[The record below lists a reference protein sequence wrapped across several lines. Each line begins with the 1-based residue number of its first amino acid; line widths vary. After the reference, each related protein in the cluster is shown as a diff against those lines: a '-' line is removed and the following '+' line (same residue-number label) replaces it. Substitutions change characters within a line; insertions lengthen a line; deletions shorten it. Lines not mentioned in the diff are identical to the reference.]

1 MTFDIRR
8 LDNLDYG
15 DAEPLLE
22 EYIVSA
28 IQAFVESTVGQDY
41 IKDHPEGGN
50 WIGTFMET
58 AYLYEGLTLP
68 KMTKSSVQMIMQYTL
83 PRKLTL
89 LDPSDTD
96 DAIPELVAF
105 WSFLKQEYK
114 LRSAGAI
121 AKYLLSIQDKFRD
134 WMFDSSR
141 GGISKQFVMKGMEA
155 GYDMTTPEGAAAFQ
169 AEYNERIKTEPQAAI
184 RPMPMYPMTAPPP
197 DVQQMLDQ
205 LGVELPEV
213 GSPVNPATLMNQI
226 LSAIEQKEAAL
237 EKAAAAPPPLTD
249 MQAIRAELA
258 GGAIEEELS
267 LSTAESAIL
276 EAQTITETGPGSIL
290 QDFQTILDFIGSDG
304 IPASGKRYHIP
315 LKLLIELNQR
325 LSKPVDIALKR
336 PLQKSYPPIQGL
348 YLLLRATGMVEIAA
362 QGKQYRLKLN
372 PKIFDSWQELNPTER
387 YCTLLEAWLVRGY
400 EEMLGEDHSGPFSEG
415 ELCFKGWSRLTEKK
429 KTSYAKY
436 ADQDQLNYFPKFSNL
451 ALMEMFGLLKI
462 TPGKP
467 EAGKGWRFRQVEVLP
482 FGKALMT
489 LVKNTYLN
497 NQLQWSS
504 QTDPTIPFNELQPA
518 LQPYFPEW
526 RESLAVPVQAF
537 RSGRYIFKVFLGK
550 IWRRIAISGEATLDV
565 LSGLILESVN
575 FDFDHLDQF
584 TYTNELGRKME
595 VVHPD
600 ADGDYF
606 TDEVKI
612 GSLPLSE
619 GSVMQYVFD
628 FGDWW
633 EFEVQL
639 EAIEPE
645 SEAEQGAQKTKP
657 RKRRKPPSRKPLGEI
672 LEVHGEAPPQYPGEE
687 EDW

>member
-1 MTFDIRR
+1 MAFNIHR
-8 LDNLDYG
+8 LDNLDFD

-22 EYIVSA
+22 EYIISA
-28 IQAFVESTVGQDY
+28 IEAFVESAVGRDY
-41 IKDHPEGGN
+41 TKDHPEGGN
-50 WIGTFMET
+50 WIGTFMEM

-68 KMTKSSVQMIMQYTL
+68 KMTKSSVQSIMEYTL

-96 DAIPELVAF
+96 DAIPELAAF
-105 WSFLKQEYK
+105 WTFLKQEYK

-141 GGISKQFVMKGMEA
+141 GGISKQFVIKGMEA

-205 LGVELPEV
+205 LGVELPGV
-213 GSPVNPATLMNQI
+213 GSPVNPAALMNQI
-226 LSAIEQKEAAL
+226 LSAIEQKEATL
-237 EKAAAAPPPLTD
+237 EKAAAAPPLTD
-249 MQAIRAELA
+249 MRAIRAELVGEA
-258 GGAIEEELS
+258 FEEELS
-267 LSTAESAIL
+267 LSPEDSAIL
-276 EAQTITETGPGSIL
+276 EAQTITETSPGSIL
-290 QDFQTILDFIGSDG
+290 QDFRTILDFIGSDG
-304 IPASGKRYHIP
+304 IPASGKRHHIP

-362 QGKQYRLKLN
+362 QGKQHRLKLN
-372 PKIFDSWQELNPTER
+372 PKIFDSWRELNPTER
-387 YCTLLEAWLVRGY
+387 YFTLLEAWLVRGY

-429 KTSYAKY
+429 KISYAKY
-436 ADQDQLNYFPKFSNL
+436 ADQEQLNFFPKFSNL

-467 EAGKGWRFRQVEVLP
+467 ELGKGWRFRQVEALP

-497 NQLQWSS
+497 NQLQWAS
-504 QTDPTIPFNELQPA
+504 QADPTTPFNELQFVF
-518 LQPYFPEW
+518 QPYFPEW
-526 RESLAVPVQAF
+526 RKSLEVPLHAF
-537 RSGRYIFKVFLGK
+537 RPGRYIFKVSLGK

-565 LSGLILESVN
+565 LSELILDSVN

-584 TYTNELGRKME
+584 IYNNEVGRKVE
-595 VVHPD
+595 VVHPE

-619 GSVMQYVFD
+619 GNVMQYVFD

-645 SEAEQGAQKTKP
+645 SATEEGSQKTRT

-672 LEVHGEAPPQYPGEE
+672 LEVHGEAPPQYPDED